1 MATGNTTTSNLI
13 IPELW
18 VDAVAGAI
26 GGMSVL
32 GKTGAC
38 RVETGL
44 PGGAKG
50 GDTVNVPY
58 FGSLGTM
65 ADYADGEAIAVSQ
78 LSMTNEQATVVRS
91 GIAFNITDM
100 ARKLAGY
107 ADPYAEGGRQF
118 AAALEQRANAAMV
131 TAANASGL
139 PTAMVVDQYSA
150 STPVRLDRDLLIEA
164 KMRWGDE
171 QDGVSAITGHSAVLK
186 SLLKLKD
193 GDGQPLLRVMKQD
206 MNTGVVEFEGLPPF
220 YTSDLNPVEFPIT
233 ATGTTPPTVT
243 VTGRALGDYSVRIE
257 ITTLGA
263 RGTSLF
269 RWSIDAGTT
278 WEESGVAT
286 AASVELGDT
295 GLSANF
301 AVGTSATDNVYVCSE
316 PKYSTLLVKQGALV
330 FWTDPPN
337 AEDFRDPL
345 RKATISATDILHVA
359 HRYKRMPGR
368 RKPGVVKIVHN
379 R

>member
-1 MATGNTTTSNLI
+1 MATGNTTSSNLI

-18 VDAVAGAI
+18 VDAIAGAI
-26 GGMSVL
+26 GGMSVF

-44 PGGAKG
+44 PGGVKG
-50 GDTVNVPY
+50 GDTVNVPM

-65 ADYADGEAIAVSQ
+65 GDYADGEAIAVSQ
-78 LSMTNEQATVVRS
+78 LTMTNEQATVVRS

-100 ARKLAGY
+100 ARRLAGY

-118 AAALEQRANAAMV
+118 AAALEQRANQAMV
-131 TAANASGL
+131 TAANATGL
-139 PTAMVVDQYSA
+139 PTGMVLDQYSSSA
-150 STPVRLDRDLLIEA
+150 PVRLDRDLLIEA

-171 QDGVSAITGHSAVLK
+171 QDGVAAITGHSAVLK
-186 SLLKLKD
+186 SMLKLKD
-193 GDGQPLLRVMKQD
+193 GQGQPLLRVIRQD

-233 ATGTTPPTVT
+233 AAGTTPPTVT
-243 VTGRALGDYSVRIE
+243 VDGRALGDYNLRIE
-257 ITTLGA
+257 ITTLGS

-269 RWSIDAGTT
+269 RWSIDGGTT
-278 WEESGVAT
+278 WEATGVAT
-286 AASVELGDT
+286 AADVELGDT
-295 GLSANF
+295 GLTAHF
-301 AVGTSATDNVYVCSE
+301 AVGTSATDNVYTCSE

-368 RKPGVVKIVHN
+368 RKPGVVRIVHN